1 MKKCPF
7 CHADIEENA
16 RFCVFCMS
24 SLQEKEK
31 FENQVDINKRWPYII
46 AALLFVILVFVA
58 SIIILSK
65 NDANNSSSLPYD
77 SSEMDLS
84 SQNYI
89 IGDFI
94 ENADNDNTNSGNTE
108 TTENTT
114 TQVGT
119 GNEENGNGNN
129 NSTASPVSSSS
140 EQGSLSSQQNSSNV
154 GITSSGSNVNS
165 LTSQT
170 NPSSSQPNASSSQ
183 TNSYS
188 SQTNPSSSQTAPS
201 KPQTTTSSS
210 HTNTSSSQISP
221 SGSQTNNS
229 SSQISSTG
237 SQSTPQKP
245 QENNS
250 STTQSETTSPPAKTE
265 ATYIYRDAVAAD
277 CYTPTNIPAQ
287 PISDV
292 IVITGVRT
300 PASDGVYNIPE
311 TIDGK
316 RVGAIM
322 PNAFCDSAISA
333 TVKKVVIPTT
343 VKTIWKNAFSN
354 CHNLT
359 DIYLF
364 GKTIDII
371 EEAFA
376 NVSDRNGSLKI
387 HCAYDCKT
395 FAFYYYRNIA
405 DRYHATYHEWNGGD
419 IE

>member
-31 FENQVDINKRWPYII
+31 IENQVDINKRWPYII

-65 NDANNSSSLPYD
+65 NDANNSSSLPYT
-77 SSEMDLS
+77 SSEIDLS

-94 ENADNDNTNSGNTE
+94 ENTDNDNTNNVN
-108 TTENTT
+108 TENTEDTT
-114 TQVGT
+114 TQIGNS
-119 GNEENGNGNN
+119 NEENVSGSN
-129 NSTASPVSSSS
+129 NSTGSPVSSSS
-140 EQGSLSSQQNSSNV
+140 EQSSLNSQQNSSNV
-154 GITSSGSNVNS
+154 VVTPSGSQPTQS
-165 LTSQT
+165 GSQT
-170 NPSSSQPNASSSQ
+170 
-183 TNSYS
+183 T
-188 SQTNPSSSQTAPS
+188 
-201 KPQTTTSSS
+201 
-210 HTNTSSSQISP
+210 P
-221 SGSQTNNS
+221 SGSQTTPSGSQTTPSGSQTTPSNPQQNNS
-229 SSQISSTG
+229 SA
-237 SQSTPQKP
+237 
-245 QENNS
+245 
-250 STTQSETTSPPAKTE
+250 TQGETTSPPTKTE

-292 IVITGVRT
+292 IVITGVST

-333 TVKKVVIPTT
+333 TVEKVVIPTT
-343 VKTIWKNAFSN
+343 VKTIWKNAFSSCN
-354 CHNLT
+354 NLT
-359 DIYLF
+359 DIYLL
-364 GKTIDII
+364 GKTIDIF

-376 NVSDRNGSLKI
+376 NASDRTGSLKI

-419 IE
+419 VE

>member
-154 GITSSGSNVNS
+154 GITSSGSQ
-165 LTSQT
+165 TTQTGSQT
-170 NPSSSQPNASSSQ
+170 TPSGSQ
-183 TNSYS
+183 TS
-188 SQTNPSSSQTAPS
+188 PS

-210 HTNTSSSQISP
+210 HTNT
-221 SGSQTNNS
+221 S

-300 PASDGVYNIPE
+300 PASDGIYNIPE

-359 DIYLF
+359 DIYLL

-376 NVSDRNGSLKI
+376 NASDRTGSLKI

>member
-31 FENQVDINKRWPYII
+31 IENQVDINKRWPYII

-65 NDANNSSSLPYD
+65 NDANNSSSLPYT
-77 SSEMDLS
+77 SSEIDLS

-94 ENADNDNTNSGNTE
+94 ENTDNDNTNNVN
-108 TTENTT
+108 TENTEDTT
-114 TQVGT
+114 TQIGNS
-119 GNEENGNGNN
+119 NEENVSGSN
-129 NSTASPVSSSS
+129 NSTGSPVSSSS
-140 EQGSLSSQQNSSNV
+140 EQSSLNSQQNSSNV
-154 GITSSGSNVNS
+154 VVTPSGSQPTQS
-165 LTSQT
+165 GSQT
-170 NPSSSQPNASSSQ
+170 
-183 TNSYS
+183 T
-188 SQTNPSSSQTAPS
+188 
-201 KPQTTTSSS
+201 
-210 HTNTSSSQISP
+210 P
-221 SGSQTNNS
+221 SGSQTTPSGSQTTPSGSQTTPSGSQTTPSGSQTTPSGSQTTPSGSQTTPSGSQTTPSGSQTTPSNPQQNNS
-229 SSQISSTG
+229 SA
-237 SQSTPQKP
+237 
-245 QENNS
+245 
-250 STTQSETTSPPAKTE
+250 TQGETTSPPTKTE

-292 IVITGVRT
+292 IVITGVST

-333 TVKKVVIPTT
+333 TVEKVVIPTT
-343 VKTIWKNAFSN
+343 VKTIWKNAFSSCN
-354 CHNLT
+354 NLT
-359 DIYLF
+359 DIYLL
-364 GKTIDII
+364 GKTIDIF

-376 NVSDRNGSLKI
+376 NASDRTGSLKI

-419 IE
+419 VE